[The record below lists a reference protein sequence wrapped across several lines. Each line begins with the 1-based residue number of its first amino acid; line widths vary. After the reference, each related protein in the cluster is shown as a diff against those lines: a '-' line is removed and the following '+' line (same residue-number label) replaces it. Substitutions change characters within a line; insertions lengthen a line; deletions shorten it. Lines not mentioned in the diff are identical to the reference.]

1 MNKVKL
7 FGKKPVTWLKFWPNL
22 SKLYLNLLA
31 AVTTGYETTLQ
42 RWLFNF
48 STKHPLLHKYTEVG
62 TFGLVNRGSDTTCHQ
77 AFRMLK
83 LSVKMINIRQKETF
97 FKTSKLAFICE
108 IPTVRRMKFEKTS
121 KKKSDLQYSSLK
133 IFTPDKIKLRTD
145 EEDFE
150 ADPEIIIPQNLT
162 WAPKNGI
169 MLADAIEDGFAVFDQ
184 RIYIKELKIICK
196 TLGEYVDTKIT
207 KPRGAIDVDQLVYAI
222 TMAGAVSHSF
232 HESSISRVINI
243 QNEEEVFKVL
253 KPEVEELIS
262 YQYASLLRRKLRANQ
277 IQLSQDVPLKD
288 AIFCVGTADDLLED
302 VMKYEERNQTKKGQK
317 RAANVSAFDNVPSK
331 K

>member
-1 MNKVKL
+1 
-7 FGKKPVTWLKFWPNL
+7 
-22 SKLYLNLLA
+22 
-31 AVTTGYETTLQ
+31 
-42 RWLFNF
+42 
-48 STKHPLLHKYTEVG
+48 
-62 TFGLVNRGSDTTCHQ
+62 
-77 AFRMLK
+77 
-83 LSVKMINIRQKETF
+83 MINIRQKETF

-169 MLADAIEDGFAVFDQ
+169 MLADAIEDGFTVFDQ
-184 RIYIKELKIICK
+184 RIYIRELKTICK

-288 AIFCVGTADDLLED
+288 AIFCIGTADDLLED
-302 VMKYEERNQTKKGQK
+302 VLKYEERNQTKKDKKGQLMSLHLITFQVK
-317 RAANVSAFDNVPSK
+317 NKIIQFWFTFFFLTNFIVK
-331 K
+331 